1 MDCSHKHNLP
11 SDGTPLKPSPTL
23 DHWRES
29 SAIAPLSYPDGHDGW
44 IALQQEVAQEILMDT
59 RFSQQ
64 PHRFPGFAPELA
76 KEDFVDELDRLAITS
91 ADLLALDGDQHRKCR
106 KTVTSKFSFK
116 AVNSYAEA
124 VSALVSRQLC
134 HLLEQAQPVDLT
146 EHFSEPI
153 SIANHAFVLGIPDS
167 MVKDFERTF
176 VGEVSRE
183 ERIQFLRDVYQCKLA
198 NPGDDVISHLIQSE
212 LTQAEIEGLIY
223 VFFTSGRDSVA
234 YMISTSMVALLQNPD
249 QLAKLRNNLPVSQ
262 EAVEELMRYCAMFV
276 TLFPRTAL
284 EDVEIAG
291 QFISTGESI
300 SVSPVAVN
308 RDPRIWNEPNSLKLD
323 REVRAHLSFGHGIH
337 GCLGQQLAR
346 LVIQESL
353 TQLLKAINSLEL
365 ISAEQLEPMEF
376 AHPVATYKVGKVF
389 LKFEK
394 QRTI

>member
-1 MDCSHKHNLP
+1 MDCPHKHNLP

-29 SAIAPLSYPDGHDGW
+29 SAITPLSFPDGHEGW
-44 IALQQEVAQEILMDT
+44 IALEQQISQEILMDT

-64 PHRFPGFAPELA
+64 PHRFPGLAPQQTPEG
-76 KEDFVDELDRLAITS
+76 FIDERDKLAITT

-124 VSALVSRQLC
+124 VSALVSKQLS
-134 HLLEQAQPVDLT
+134 HLLEQPQPVDLT

-167 MVKDFERTF
+167 MVKEFERTF
-176 VGEVSRE
+176 VGSVSRN
-183 ERIQFLRDVYQCKLA
+183 ERIKYLREVYQFKLE
-198 NPGDDVISHLIQSE
+198 NPGEDVISHLIQSE
-212 LTQAEIEGLIY
+212 LTQAEVEGLIY

-249 QLAKLRNNLPVSQ
+249 QLNLLRNSLPVPA
-262 EAVEELMRYCAMFV
+262 EAIEELMRFCAMFV

-284 EDVEIAG
+284 EDLELHGQKIQAG
-291 QFISTGESI
+291 QSI

-308 RDPRIWNEPNSLKLD
+308 RDPRIWSEPNSLKLD
-323 REVRAHLSFGHGIH
+323 REVKAHLSFGHGIH

-353 TQLLKAINSLEL
+353 TQLLRAINSIEL
-365 ISAEQLEPMEF
+365 VSAEQLEPMEF
-376 AHPVATYKVGKVF
+376 AHPVATYKVGSVF
-389 LKFEK
+389 INFKK
-394 QRTI
+394 

>member
-1 MDCSHKHNLP
+1 MDCPHKHNLP

-29 SAIAPLSYPDGHDGW
+29 SAITPLSFPDGHEGW
-44 IALQQEVAQEILMDT
+44 IALQQQISQEILMDT

-64 PHRFPGFAPELA
+64 PHRFPGLAPQQTPD
-76 KEDFVDELDRLAITS
+76 DFIDERDKLAITT

-116 AVNSYAEA
+116 AVNSYGEA
-124 VSALVSRQLC
+124 VSTLVSRQLA
-134 HLLEQAQPVDLT
+134 HLLQQPQPVDLT

-167 MVKDFERTF
+167 MVKEFERTF
-176 VGEVSRE
+176 VGSVSRE
-183 ERIQFLRDVYQCKLA
+183 ERITYLREVYQYKLE
-198 NPGDDVISHLIQSE
+198 NLGDDVISHLIQSE
-212 LTQAEIEGLIY
+212 LTQAEVEGLIY

-249 QLAKLRNNLPVSQ
+249 QLASLRNNLPVSQ

-284 EDVEIAG
+284 EDLEIAG
-291 QFISTGESI
+291 QKIKAGQSV

-308 RDPRIWNEPNSLKLD
+308 RDPRIWDEPDTLKLD
-323 REVRAHLSFGHGIH
+323 REVKAHLSFGHGIH

-353 TQLLKAINSLEL
+353 TQLLGAIHLIEL
-365 ISAEQLEPMEF
+365 VSAEQLEPMEF

-389 LKFEK
+389 LNFNK
-394 QRTI
+394 

>member
-1 MDCSHKHNLP
+1 M
-11 SDGTPLKPSPTL
+11 
-23 DHWRES
+23 
-29 SAIAPLSYPDGHDGW
+29 
-44 IALQQEVAQEILMDT
+44 
-59 RFSQQ
+59 
-64 PHRFPGFAPELA
+64 
-76 KEDFVDELDRLAITS
+76 LAITS

-124 VSALVSRQLC
+124 VSELVSRQLT
-134 HLLEQAQPVDLT
+134 HLLEQPQPVDLT

-167 MVKDFERTF
+167 MVKEFERTF
-176 VGEVSRE
+176 VGSVSRQ
-183 ERIQFLRDVYQCKLA
+183 ERIKYLREVYKYKFE

-212 LTQAEIEGLIY
+212 LTQAEVEGLIY

-249 QLAKLRNNLPVSQ
+249 QLEFIRTNLPVTK

-284 EDVEIAG
+284 EDLEIAG
-291 QFISTGESI
+291 HKIEAGQSV

-308 RDPRIWNEPNSLKLD
+308 RDPRIWDEPNMLKLD
-323 REVRAHLSFGHGIH
+323 REVKAHLSFGHGIH

-353 TQLLKAINSLEL
+353 TQLLKAINSVEL
-365 ISAEQLEPMEF
+365 VSAEQLEPMEF

-389 LKFEK
+389 LNFKK
-394 QRTI
+394 

>member
-1 MDCSHKHNLP
+1 MDCPHKHNLP

-29 SAIAPLSYPDGHDGW
+29 SAITPLSFPDGHEGW
-44 IALQQEVAQEILMDT
+44 IALEQQISQEILMDT

-64 PHRFPGFAPELA
+64 PHRFPGLAPQQSPE
-76 KEDFVDELDRLAITS
+76 EFIDEQDQLAITT

-116 AVNSYAEA
+116 AVNSYTEA
-124 VSALVSRQLC
+124 VSALVSKQLS
-134 HLLEQAQPVDLT
+134 HLLEQPQPVDLT

-167 MVKDFERTF
+167 MVKEFERTF
-176 VGEVSRE
+176 VGSVSRN
-183 ERIQFLRDVYQCKLA
+183 ERITYLREVYQYKLE
-198 NPGDDVISHLIQSE
+198 NPGEDVISHLIQSE
-212 LTQAEIEGLIY
+212 LTQAEVEGLIY

-234 YMISTSMVALLQNPD
+234 YMISTSMVALLQNPN
-249 QLAKLRNNLPVSQ
+249 QLNLLRNSLPVPA
-262 EAVEELMRYCAMFV
+262 EAIEELMRFCAMFV

-284 EDVEIAG
+284 EDLELHGQKIQAG
-291 QFISTGESI
+291 QSI

-308 RDPRIWNEPNSLKLD
+308 RDPRIWSEPNSLKLN
-323 REVRAHLSFGHGIH
+323 REVKAHLSFGHGIH

-353 TQLLKAINSLEL
+353 TQLLRAINSIEL
-365 ISAEQLEPMEF
+365 VSAEQLEPMEF
-376 AHPVATYKVGKVF
+376 AHPVATYKVGSVF
-389 LKFEK
+389 INFKK
-394 QRTI
+394 

>member
-1 MDCSHKHNLP
+1 MDCPYKHNLP
-11 SDGTPLKPSPTL
+11 SDGTPLNPSPTL

-29 SAIAPLSYPDGHDGW
+29 SEMVPLSYPDGHEGW
-44 IALQQEVAQEILMDT
+44 IALQQQISQEILMDT

-64 PHRFPGFAPELA
+64 PHRFPGLAPQQTP
-76 KEDFVDELDRLAITS
+76 EDFIDERDELAITT

-116 AVNSYAEA
+116 AVNSYSDA
-124 VSALVSRQLC
+124 VSALVSRQLS
-134 HLLEQAQPVDLT
+134 HLLEQPQPVDLT

-153 SIANHAFVLGIPDS
+153 SIANHAFVLGIPNS
-167 MVKDFERTF
+167 MVSEFERTF
-176 VGEVSRE
+176 IGSVSRQ
-183 ERIQFLRDVYQCKLA
+183 ERINFLRDVYQCKVE
-198 NPGDDVISHLIQSE
+198 NPGDDVISHLIHSE
-212 LTQAEIEGLIY
+212 LTQAEVEGLIY

-249 QLAKLRNNLPVSQ
+249 QLELMRTTLPVSK

-284 EDVEIAG
+284 EDLEIAG
-291 QFISTGESI
+291 QKIEAGQSV

-308 RDPRIWNEPNSLKLD
+308 RDPRIWDEPNALKID
-323 REVRAHLSFGHGIH
+323 REVKAHLSFGHGIH

-353 TQLLKAINSLEL
+353 TQLLEAIHSIEL
-365 ISAEQLEPMEF
+365 VSAEQLEPMEF
-376 AHPVATYKVGKVF
+376 AHPVATYKVGKVIINF
-389 LKFEK
+389 TK
-394 QRTI
+394 

>member
-1 MDCSHKHNLP
+1 MDCPHKHNLP

-29 SAIAPLSYPDGHDGW
+29 SAITPLSFPDGHEGW
-44 IALQQEVAQEILMDT
+44 IALEQQISQEILMDA

-64 PHRFPGFAPELA
+64 PHRFPGLAPQQTPEG
-76 KEDFVDELDRLAITS
+76 FIDERDKLAITT

-124 VSALVSRQLC
+124 VSALVSKQLS
-134 HLLEQAQPVDLT
+134 HLLEQPQPVDLT

-167 MVKDFERTF
+167 MVKEYERTF
-176 VGEVSRE
+176 VGSVSRD
-183 ERIQFLRDVYQCKLA
+183 ERITYLREVYQYKLE
-198 NPGDDVISHLIQSE
+198 NPGEDVISHLIQSE
-212 LTQAEIEGLIY
+212 LTQAEVEGLIY

-249 QLAKLRNNLPVSQ
+249 QLNLLRNSLPVPA
-262 EAVEELMRYCAMFV
+262 EAIEELMRFCAMFV

-284 EDVEIAG
+284 EDLELNGEKIQAG
-291 QFISTGESI
+291 QSI

-308 RDPRIWNEPNSLKLD
+308 RDPRIWSEPNSLKLD
-323 REVRAHLSFGHGIH
+323 REVKAHLSFGHGIH

-353 TQLLKAINSLEL
+353 TQLLRAINSIEL
-365 ISAEQLEPMEF
+365 VSAEQLEPMEF
-376 AHPVATYKVGKVF
+376 AHPVATYKVGTVF
-389 LKFEK
+389 INFKK
-394 QRTI
+394 

>member
-1 MDCSHKHNLP
+1 MDCPYKHNLP

-29 SAIAPLSYPDGHDGW
+29 SEISPLSYPDGHEGW
-44 IALQQEVAQEILMDT
+44 IALQQQISQEILMDT

-64 PHRFPGFAPELA
+64 PHRFPGLAPQQTP
-76 KEDFVDELDRLAITS
+76 EDFIDERDELAITT

-116 AVNSYAEA
+116 AVNSYSDA
-124 VSALVSRQLC
+124 VSALVSKQLS
-134 HLLEQAQPVDLT
+134 HLLEQPQPVNLT

-153 SIANHAFVLGIPDS
+153 SIANHAFVLGIPNS
-167 MVKDFERTF
+167 MVSEFERTF
-176 VGEVSRE
+176 VGSVSRQ
-183 ERIQFLRDVYQCKLA
+183 ERINFLRDVYQFKVE

-212 LTQAEIEGLIY
+212 LTQAEVEGLIY

-249 QLAKLRNNLPVSQ
+249 QLELMRATLPVSK

-284 EDVEIAG
+284 EDIEIAG
-291 QFISTGESI
+291 QKIEAGQSV

-308 RDPRIWNEPNSLKLD
+308 RDPRIWDEPNALKID
-323 REVRAHLSFGHGIH
+323 REVKAHLSFGHGIH

-353 TQLLKAINSLEL
+353 TQLLAAIHSIEL
-365 ISAEQLEPMEF
+365 VSAEQLEPMEF
-376 AHPVATYKVGKVF
+376 AHPVATYKVGKVIINF
-389 LKFEK
+389 TK
-394 QRTI
+394 

>member
-1 MDCSHKHNLP
+1 MDCPHKHNLP

-29 SAIAPLSYPDGHDGW
+29 SAITPLSFPDGHEGW
-44 IALQQEVAQEILMDT
+44 IALEQQISQEILMDT

-64 PHRFPGFAPELA
+64 PHRFPGLAPQQTPEG
-76 KEDFVDELDRLAITS
+76 FIDERDKLAITT

-124 VSALVSRQLC
+124 VSALVSKQLS
-134 HLLEQAQPVDLT
+134 HLLEQPQPVDLT

-167 MVKDFERTF
+167 MVKEFERTF
-176 VGEVSRE
+176 VGSVSRD
-183 ERIQFLRDVYQCKLA
+183 ERITYLREVYQFKLE
-198 NPGDDVISHLIQSE
+198 NPGEDVISHLIQSE
-212 LTQAEIEGLIY
+212 LTQAEVEGLIY

-249 QLAKLRNNLPVSQ
+249 QLNLLRNSLPVPA
-262 EAVEELMRYCAMFV
+262 EAIEELMRFCAMFV

-284 EDVEIAG
+284 EDLELSGQKIQAG
-291 QFISTGESI
+291 QSI

-308 RDPRIWNEPNSLKLD
+308 RDPRIWSEPNSLKLD
-323 REVRAHLSFGHGIH
+323 REVKAHLSFGHGIH

-353 TQLLKAINSLEL
+353 TQLLRAINSIEL
-365 ISAEQLEPMEF
+365 VSAEQLEPMEF
-376 AHPVATYKVGKVF
+376 AHPVATYKVGSVF
-389 LKFEK
+389 INFKK
-394 QRTI
+394 

>member
-1 MDCSHKHNLP
+1 MDCPHKHNLP

-29 SAIAPLSYPDGHDGW
+29 SAITPLSFPDGHEGW
-44 IALQQEVAQEILMDT
+44 IALEQQISQEILMDT

-64 PHRFPGFAPELA
+64 PHRFPGLAPQQTP
-76 KEDFVDELDRLAITS
+76 EDFIDKRDELAITT

-116 AVNSYAEA
+116 AVNSYGEA
-124 VSALVSRQLC
+124 VSTLVSRQLA
-134 HLLEQAQPVDLT
+134 HLLQQPQPVDLT

-167 MVKDFERTF
+167 MVKEFERTF
-176 VGEVSRE
+176 VGSVSRE
-183 ERIQFLRDVYQCKLA
+183 ERIKYLREVYQYKLE

-212 LTQAEIEGLIY
+212 LTQAEVEGLIY

-249 QLAKLRNNLPVSQ
+249 QLNLLRNSLPVPA
-262 EAVEELMRYCAMFV
+262 EAIEELMRFCAMFV

-284 EDVEIAG
+284 EDLELNGEKIQAG
-291 QFISTGESI
+291 QSI

-308 RDPRIWNEPNSLKLD
+308 RDPRIWSEPNSLKLD
-323 REVRAHLSFGHGIH
+323 REVKAHLSFGHGIH

-353 TQLLKAINSLEL
+353 TQLLRAINSIEL
-365 ISAEQLEPMEF
+365 VSAEQLEPMEF
-376 AHPVATYKVGKVF
+376 AHPVATYKVGSVF
-389 LKFEK
+389 INFKK
-394 QRTI
+394 

>member
-1 MDCSHKHNLP
+1 MDCPHKHNLP

-29 SAIAPLSYPDGHDGW
+29 SAITPLSFPDGHEGW
-44 IALQQEVAQEILMDT
+44 IALQQQISQEILMDT

-64 PHRFPGFAPELA
+64 PHRFPGLAPQQTPD
-76 KEDFVDELDRLAITS
+76 DFIDERDELAITT

-116 AVNSYAEA
+116 AVNSYGEA
-124 VSALVSRQLC
+124 VSTLVSRQLA
-134 HLLEQAQPVDLT
+134 HLLQQPQPVNLT

-167 MVKDFERTF
+167 MVKEFERTF
-176 VGEVSRE
+176 VGSVSRE
-183 ERIQFLRDVYQCKLA
+183 ERITYLREVYQYKLE
-198 NPGDDVISHLIQSE
+198 NLGDDVISHLIQSE
-212 LTQAEIEGLIY
+212 LTQAEVEGLIY

-234 YMISTSMVALLQNPD
+234 YMISTSMVALLQNTD
-249 QLAKLRNNLPVSQ
+249 QLASLRNNLPVSQ

-276 TLFPRTAL
+276 TLFPRTAI
-284 EDVEIAG
+284 EDLEIAG
-291 QFISTGESI
+291 QRIEAGQSI

-308 RDPRIWNEPNSLKLD
+308 RDPRIWEEPNALKLD
-323 REVRAHLSFGHGIH
+323 REVKAHLSFGHGIH

-353 TQLLKAINSLEL
+353 TQLLRAIDSIEL
-365 ISAEQLEPMEF
+365 VSAEQLEPMEF

-389 LKFEK
+389 LNFKK
-394 QRTI
+394 

>member
-1 MDCSHKHNLP
+1 MDCPHKHNLP

-29 SAIAPLSYPDGHDGW
+29 SAITPLSFPDGHEGW
-44 IALQQEVAQEILMDT
+44 IALEQEISQEILMDA

-64 PHRFPGFAPELA
+64 PHRFPGLAPQQTPEG
-76 KEDFVDELDRLAITS
+76 FIDERDKLAITT

-116 AVNSYAEA
+116 AVNSYTEA
-124 VSALVSRQLC
+124 VSALVSKQLS
-134 HLLEQAQPVDLT
+134 HLLEQPQPVDLT

-167 MVKDFERTF
+167 MVKEYERTF
-176 VGEVSRE
+176 VGSVSRD
-183 ERIQFLRDVYQCKLA
+183 ERITYLREVYQYKLE
-198 NPGDDVISHLIQSE
+198 NPGEDVISHLIQSE
-212 LTQAEIEGLIY
+212 LTQAEVEGLIY

-249 QLAKLRNNLPVSQ
+249 QLNLLRNSLPVPA
-262 EAVEELMRYCAMFV
+262 EAIEELMRFCAMFV

-284 EDVEIAG
+284 EDLELHGEKIQAG
-291 QFISTGESI
+291 QSI

-308 RDPRIWNEPNSLKLD
+308 RDPRIWSEPNSLKLD
-323 REVRAHLSFGHGIH
+323 REVKAHLSFGHGIH

-353 TQLLKAINSLEL
+353 TQLLRAINSIEL
-365 ISAEQLEPMEF
+365 VSAEQLEPMEF
-376 AHPVATYKVGKVF
+376 AHPVATYKVGSVF
-389 LKFEK
+389 INFKK
-394 QRTI
+394 

>member
-1 MDCSHKHNLP
+1 MDCPHKHNLP

-29 SAIAPLSYPDGHDGW
+29 SEITPLSFPDGHDGW
-44 IALQQEVAQEILMDT
+44 IALQQQVSQEILMDT

-64 PHRFPGFAPELA
+64 PHRFPGLAPQQSP
-76 KEDFVDELDRLAITS
+76 EDFIDERDRLAITS

-116 AVNSYAEA
+116 AVNSYTEA
-124 VSALVSRQLC
+124 VTELVSRQLT
-134 HLLEQAQPVDLT
+134 HLLEQPQPVDLT

-167 MVKDFERTF
+167 MVKEFERTF
-176 VGEVSRE
+176 VGSVSRQ
-183 ERIQFLRDVYQCKLA
+183 ERIKYLREVYQYKFE

-212 LTQAEIEGLIY
+212 LTQAEVEGLIY

-249 QLAKLRNNLPVSQ
+249 QLEFIRTNLPVSK

-284 EDVEIAG
+284 ENLEIAG
-291 QFISTGESI
+291 QKIEAGQSV

-308 RDPRIWNEPNSLKLD
+308 RDPRIWDEPNMLKLD
-323 REVRAHLSFGHGIH
+323 REVKAHLSFGHGIH

-353 TQLLKAINSLEL
+353 TQLLKAINSVEL
-365 ISAEQLEPMEF
+365 VSAEQLEPMEF

-389 LKFEK
+389 LNFKK
-394 QRTI
+394 

>member
-1 MDCSHKHNLP
+1 MDCPYKHNLP
-11 SDGTPLKPSPTL
+11 SDGTPLNPSPTL

-29 SAIAPLSYPDGHDGW
+29 SEIAPLSYPDGHEGW
-44 IALQQEVAQEILMDT
+44 IALQQQISQEILMDT

-64 PHRFPGFAPELA
+64 PHRFPGLAPQQTP
-76 KEDFVDELDRLAITS
+76 EDFIDERDELAITT

-116 AVNSYAEA
+116 AVNSYSDA
-124 VSALVSRQLC
+124 VSALVSRQLS
-134 HLLEQAQPVDLT
+134 HLLEQPQPVDLT

-153 SIANHAFVLGIPDS
+153 SIANHAFVLGIPNS
-167 MVKDFERTF
+167 MVSEFERTF
-176 VGEVSRE
+176 VGSVSRQ
-183 ERIQFLRDVYQCKLA
+183 ERVNFLREVYQCKVE

-212 LTQAEIEGLIY
+212 LTQAEVEGLIY

-249 QLAKLRNNLPVSQ
+249 QLELMRTTLPVSK

-284 EDVEIAG
+284 EDLEMAG
-291 QFISTGESI
+291 QKIEAGQSV

-308 RDPRIWNEPNSLKLD
+308 RDPRIWDEPNVLKID
-323 REVRAHLSFGHGIH
+323 REVKAHLSFGHGIH
-337 GCLGQQLAR
+337 GCIGQQLAR

-353 TQLLKAINSLEL
+353 TQLLNAVGEIEL
-365 ISAEQLEPMEF
+365 VSAEQLEPMEF
-376 AHPVATYKVGKVF
+376 AHPVATYKVGKVIINF
-389 LKFEK
+389 TK
-394 QRTI
+394 

>member
-1 MDCSHKHNLP
+1 MDCPYKHNLP
-11 SDGTPLKPSPTL
+11 SDGTPLNPSPTL

-29 SAIAPLSYPDGHDGW
+29 SEIAPLSYPDGHEGW
-44 IALQQEVAQEILMDT
+44 IALQQQISQEILMDT

-64 PHRFPGFAPELA
+64 PHRFPGLAPQQTP
-76 KEDFVDELDRLAITS
+76 EDFIDERDELAITT

-116 AVNSYAEA
+116 AVNSYSDA
-124 VSALVSRQLC
+124 VSALVSRQLN
-134 HLLEQAQPVDLT
+134 HLLEQPQPVDLT

-153 SIANHAFVLGIPDS
+153 SIANHAFVLGIPNS
-167 MVKDFERTF
+167 MVSEFERTF
-176 VGEVSRE
+176 VGSVSRQ
-183 ERIQFLRDVYQCKLA
+183 ERINFLRDVYQYKVE

-212 LTQAEIEGLIY
+212 LTQAEVEGLIY

-249 QLAKLRNNLPVSQ
+249 QLELMRTTLPVSK

-284 EDVEIAG
+284 EDLEVAG
-291 QFISTGESI
+291 QKIEAGQSI

-308 RDPRIWNEPNSLKLD
+308 RDPRIWDEPNALKID
-323 REVRAHLSFGHGIH
+323 REVKAHLSFGHGIH

-353 TQLLKAINSLEL
+353 TQLLEAIHSIEL
-365 ISAEQLEPMEF
+365 VSAEQLEPMEF
-376 AHPVATYKVGKVF
+376 AHPVATYKVGKVIINF
-389 LKFEK
+389 TK
-394 QRTI
+394 

>member
-1 MDCSHKHNLP
+1 MDCPHKHNLP
-11 SDGTPLKPSPTL
+11 SDGTPLNPSPTL

-29 SAIAPLSYPDGHDGW
+29 AEIGPLSYPDGHEGW
-44 IALQQEVAQEILMDT
+44 IALQQQISQEILMDT

-64 PHRFPGFAPELA
+64 PHRFPGLAPQQTP
-76 KEDFVDELDRLAITS
+76 EDFIDERDKLAITT

-116 AVNSYAEA
+116 AVNSYTEA
-124 VSALVSRQLC
+124 VTALVSKHLK
-134 HLLEQAQPVDLT
+134 HLLKQPQPVDLT

-167 MVKDFERTF
+167 MVKEFERTF
-176 VGEVSRE
+176 VGSVSRQ
-183 ERIQFLRDVYQCKLA
+183 ERIKYLREVYQYKFE

-212 LTQAEIEGLIY
+212 LTQAEVEGLIY

-249 QLAKLRNNLPVSQ
+249 QLNFIRTNLPVSK

-284 EDVEIAG
+284 EDLEIAG
-291 QFISTGESI
+291 QKIKAGQSV

-308 RDPRIWNEPNSLKLD
+308 RDPRIWDEPDTLKLD
-323 REVRAHLSFGHGIH
+323 REVKAHLSFGHGIH

-353 TQLLKAINSLEL
+353 TQLLGAIHLIEL
-365 ISAEQLEPMEF
+365 VSAEQLEPMEF

-389 LKFEK
+389 LKFNM
-394 QRTI
+394 

>member
-1 MDCSHKHNLP
+1 MDCPHKHNLP

-29 SAIAPLSYPDGHDGW
+29 SAITPLSFPDGHEGW
-44 IALQQEVAQEILMDT
+44 IALEQQISQEILMDT

-64 PHRFPGFAPELA
+64 PHRFPGLAPQQTPEG
-76 KEDFVDELDRLAITS
+76 FIDERDKLAITT

-116 AVNSYAEA
+116 AVNSYTEA
-124 VSALVSRQLC
+124 VSALVSKQLS
-134 HLLEQAQPVDLT
+134 HLLEQPQPVDLT

-167 MVKDFERTF
+167 MVKEFERTF
-176 VGEVSRE
+176 VGSVSRE
-183 ERIQFLRDVYQCKLA
+183 ERITYLREVYQFKLE
-198 NPGDDVISHLIQSE
+198 NPGEDVISHLIQSE
-212 LTQAEIEGLIY
+212 LTQAEVEGLIY

-249 QLAKLRNNLPVSQ
+249 QLNLLRNSLPVPA
-262 EAVEELMRYCAMFV
+262 EAIEELMRFCAMFV

-284 EDVEIAG
+284 EDLELYGEKIQAG
-291 QFISTGESI
+291 QSI

-308 RDPRIWNEPNSLKLD
+308 RDPRIWSEPNSLKLD
-323 REVRAHLSFGHGIH
+323 REVKAHLSFGHGIH

-353 TQLLKAINSLEL
+353 TQLLRAINSIEL
-365 ISAEQLEPMEF
+365 VSAEQLEPMEF
-376 AHPVATYKVGKVF
+376 AHPVATYKVGSVF
-389 LKFEK
+389 INFKK
-394 QRTI
+394 

>member
-1 MDCSHKHNLP
+1 MDCPYKHNLP
-11 SDGTPLKPSPTL
+11 SDGTPLNPSPTL

-29 SAIAPLSYPDGHDGW
+29 SEIAPLSYPDGHEGW
-44 IALQQEVAQEILMDT
+44 IALQQQISQEILMDT

-64 PHRFPGFAPELA
+64 PHRFPGLAPQQIP
-76 KEDFVDELDRLAITS
+76 EDFIDERDELAITT

-116 AVNSYAEA
+116 AVNSYSDA
-124 VSALVSRQLC
+124 VSALVSRQLS
-134 HLLEQAQPVDLT
+134 HLLEQPQPVDLT

-153 SIANHAFVLGIPDS
+153 SIANHAFVLGIPNS
-167 MVKDFERTF
+167 MVSEFERTF
-176 VGEVSRE
+176 VGSVSRQ
-183 ERIQFLRDVYQCKLA
+183 ERINFLRDVYQCKVE

-212 LTQAEIEGLIY
+212 LTQAEVEGLIY

-249 QLAKLRNNLPVSQ
+249 QLELMRATLPVSK

-284 EDVEIAG
+284 EDLEIGGQKIEAG
-291 QFISTGESI
+291 QSV

-308 RDPRIWNEPNSLKLD
+308 RDPRIWDEPNALKID
-323 REVRAHLSFGHGIH
+323 REVKAHLSFGHGIH

-353 TQLLKAINSLEL
+353 TQLLEAIHSIEL
-365 ISAEQLEPMEF
+365 VSAEQLEPIEF
-376 AHPVATYKVGKVF
+376 AHPVATYKVGKVIINF
-389 LKFEK
+389 TK
-394 QRTI
+394 

>member
-1 MDCSHKHNLP
+1 MDCPYRHNLP
-11 SDGTPLKPSPTL
+11 SDGTPLNPSPTL

-29 SAIAPLSYPDGHDGW
+29 SEISPLSYPDGHEGW
-44 IALQQEVAQEILMDT
+44 IALQQQISQEILMDT

-64 PHRFPGFAPELA
+64 PHRFPGLAPQHTP
-76 KEDFVDELDRLAITS
+76 EDFIDERDELAITT

-116 AVNSYAEA
+116 AVNSYSDA
-124 VSALVSRQLC
+124 VSALVSRQLS
-134 HLLEQAQPVDLT
+134 HLLEQPQPVDLT

-153 SIANHAFVLGIPDS
+153 SIANHAFVLGIPNS
-167 MVKDFERTF
+167 MVSEFERTF
-176 VGEVSRE
+176 VGSVSRQ
-183 ERIQFLRDVYQCKLA
+183 ERINFLRDVYQFKVE

-212 LTQAEIEGLIY
+212 LTQAEVEGLIY

-249 QLAKLRNNLPVSQ
+249 QLELMRATLPVSK

-284 EDVEIAG
+284 EDLEIGGQKIEAG
-291 QFISTGESI
+291 QSV

-308 RDPRIWNEPNSLKLD
+308 RDPRIWDEPNALKID
-323 REVRAHLSFGHGIH
+323 REVKAHLSFGHGIH

-353 TQLLKAINSLEL
+353 TQLLEAIHSIEL
-365 ISAEQLEPMEF
+365 VSAEQLEPMEF
-376 AHPVATYKVGKVF
+376 AHPVATYKVGKVIINF
-389 LKFEK
+389 TK
-394 QRTI
+394 

>member
-1 MDCSHKHNLP
+1 MDCPHKHNLP

-29 SAIAPLSYPDGHDGW
+29 SAITPLSFPDGHEGW
-44 IALQQEVAQEILMDT
+44 IALEQQISQEILMDT

-64 PHRFPGFAPELA
+64 PHRFPGLAPQQSPE
-76 KEDFVDELDRLAITS
+76 EFIDERDKLAIKT

-116 AVNSYAEA
+116 AVNSYTEA
-124 VSALVSRQLC
+124 VSALVSKQLS
-134 HLLEQAQPVDLT
+134 HLLEQPQPVDLT

-167 MVKDFERTF
+167 MVKEFERTF
-176 VGEVSRE
+176 VGSVSRE
-183 ERIQFLRDVYQCKLA
+183 ERIKYLRDVYQFKLE
-198 NPGDDVISHLIQSE
+198 NPGEDVISHLIQSE
-212 LTQAEIEGLIY
+212 LTQAEVEGLIY

-249 QLAKLRNNLPVSQ
+249 QLNLLRNSLPVPA
-262 EAVEELMRYCAMFV
+262 EAIEELMRFCAMFV

-284 EDVEIAG
+284 EDLELHGQKIQAG
-291 QFISTGESI
+291 QSI

-308 RDPRIWNEPNSLKLD
+308 RDPRIWSEPNSLKLD
-323 REVRAHLSFGHGIH
+323 REVKAHLSFGHGIH

-353 TQLLKAINSLEL
+353 TQLLRAINSIEL
-365 ISAEQLEPMEF
+365 VSAEQLEPMEF
-376 AHPVATYKVGKVF
+376 AHPVATYKVGSVF
-389 LKFEK
+389 INFKK
-394 QRTI
+394 

>member
-1 MDCSHKHNLP
+1 MDCPHKHNLP

-29 SAIAPLSYPDGHDGW
+29 SAITPLSFPDGHEGW
-44 IALQQEVAQEILMDT
+44 IALQQQISQEILMDT

-64 PHRFPGFAPELA
+64 PHRFPGLAPQQTP
-76 KEDFVDELDRLAITS
+76 EDFIDERDELAITT

-106 KTVTSKFSFK
+106 RTVTSKFSFK
-116 AVNSYAEA
+116 AVNSYGEA
-124 VSALVSRQLC
+124 VSTLVSRQLA
-134 HLLEQAQPVDLT
+134 HLLQQPQPVDLT

-167 MVKDFERTF
+167 MVKEFERTF
-176 VGEVSRE
+176 VGSVSRE
-183 ERIQFLRDVYQCKLA
+183 ERITYLREVYQYKLE
-198 NPGDDVISHLIQSE
+198 NLGDDVISHLIQSE
-212 LTQAEIEGLIY
+212 LTQAEVEGLIY

-249 QLAKLRNNLPVSQ
+249 QLASLRNNLPVSQ

-284 EDVEIAG
+284 EDLEIAG
-291 QFISTGESI
+291 QRIEAGQSI
-300 SVSPVAVN
+300 SVSPVSVN
-308 RDPRIWNEPNSLKLD
+308 RDPRIWEEPNTLKLD
-323 REVRAHLSFGHGIH
+323 REVKAHLSFGHGIH

-353 TQLLKAINSLEL
+353 TQLLRAVNSIEL
-365 ISAEQLEPMEF
+365 VSAEQLEPMEF

-389 LKFEK
+389 LNFKK
-394 QRTI
+394 

>member
-1 MDCSHKHNLP
+1 MDCPHKHNLP

-29 SAIAPLSYPDGHDGW
+29 SEITPLSFPDGHDGW
-44 IALQQEVAQEILMDT
+44 IALQQQVSQEILMDT

-64 PHRFPGFAPELA
+64 PHRFPGLAPQQSP
-76 KEDFVDELDRLAITS
+76 EDFIDERDRLAITS

-116 AVNSYAEA
+116 AVNSYTEA
-124 VSALVSRQLC
+124 VTELVSRQLT
-134 HLLEQAQPVDLT
+134 HLLEQPQPVDLT

-167 MVKDFERTF
+167 MVKEFERTF
-176 VGEVSRE
+176 VGSVSRQ
-183 ERIQFLRDVYQCKLA
+183 ERIKYLREVYKYKFE

-212 LTQAEIEGLIY
+212 LTQAEVEGLIY

-249 QLAKLRNNLPVSQ
+249 QLEFIRTNLPVSK

-284 EDVEIAG
+284 EDLEIAG
-291 QFISTGESI
+291 QKIEAGQSV

-308 RDPRIWNEPNSLKLD
+308 RDPHIWDEPNMLKLD
-323 REVRAHLSFGHGIH
+323 REVKAHLSFGHGIH

-353 TQLLKAINSLEL
+353 TQLLRAINSVEL
-365 ISAEQLEPMEF
+365 VSAEQLEPMEF

-389 LKFEK
+389 LNFKK
-394 QRTI
+394 

>member
-1 MDCSHKHNLP
+1 VN
-11 SDGTPLKPSPTL
+11 
-23 DHWRES
+23 
-29 SAIAPLSYPDGHDGW
+29 
-44 IALQQEVAQEILMDT
+44 
-59 RFSQQ
+59 
-64 PHRFPGFAPELA
+64 
-76 KEDFVDELDRLAITS
+76 
-91 ADLLALDGDQHRKCR
+91 QH
-106 KTVTSKFSFK
+106 
-116 AVNSYAEA
+116 
-124 VSALVSRQLC
+124 
-134 HLLEQAQPVDLT
+134 
-146 EHFSEPI
+146 
-153 SIANHAFVLGIPDS
+153 
-167 MVKDFERTF
+167 
-176 VGEVSRE
+176 
-183 ERIQFLRDVYQCKLA
+183 KLA

-291 QFISTGESI
+291 QLISTGESI

-308 RDPRIWNEPNSLKLD
+308 RDPRIWDEPNSLKLD

-353 TQLLKAINSLEL
+353 TQLLTAINSLEL

>member
-1 MDCSHKHNLP
+1 MDCPHKHNLP

-29 SAIAPLSYPDGHDGW
+29 SAITPLSFPDGHEGW
-44 IALQQEVAQEILMDT
+44 IALEQEISQEILMDA

-64 PHRFPGFAPELA
+64 PHRFPGLAPQQSPE
-76 KEDFVDELDRLAITS
+76 EFIDERDQLAITT

-124 VSALVSRQLC
+124 VSALVSKQLS
-134 HLLEQAQPVDLT
+134 HLLEQPQPVDLT

-167 MVKDFERTF
+167 MVKEFERTF
-176 VGEVSRE
+176 VGSVSRE
-183 ERIQFLRDVYQCKLA
+183 ERIKYLREVYQYKLE
-198 NPGDDVISHLIQSE
+198 NPGEDVISHLIQSE
-212 LTQAEIEGLIY
+212 LTQAEVEGLIY

-249 QLAKLRNNLPVSQ
+249 QLNLLRNSLPVPA
-262 EAVEELMRYCAMFV
+262 EAIEELMRFCAMFV

-284 EDVEIAG
+284 EDLELNGEKIQAG
-291 QFISTGESI
+291 QSI

-308 RDPRIWNEPNSLKLD
+308 RDPRIWSEPNSLKLD
-323 REVRAHLSFGHGIH
+323 REVKAHLSFGHGIH

-353 TQLLKAINSLEL
+353 TQLLRAINSIEL
-365 ISAEQLEPMEF
+365 VSAEQLEPMEF
-376 AHPVATYKVGKVF
+376 AHPVATYKVGSVF
-389 LKFEK
+389 INFKK
-394 QRTI
+394 

>member
-1 MDCSHKHNLP
+1 MDCPYKHNLP

-29 SAIAPLSYPDGHDGW
+29 SAITPLSFPDGHDGW
-44 IALQQEVAQEILMDT
+44 IALRQQISQEILMDT

-64 PHRFPGFAPELA
+64 PHRFPGLAPQQRP
-76 KEDFVDELDRLAITS
+76 EDFIDDRDELAITS

-116 AVNSYAEA
+116 AVNSYNEA
-124 VSALVSRQLC
+124 VSALVSRQLN
-134 HLLEQAQPVDLT
+134 HLLEQSQPVDLT

-167 MVKDFERTF
+167 MVNEFERTF
-176 VGEVSRE
+176 VGTVSRH
-183 ERIQFLRDVYQCKLA
+183 ERIKYLREVYQFKLE

-212 LTQAEIEGLIY
+212 LSQAEVEGLIY

-234 YMISTSMVALLQNPD
+234 YMISTSMVALLQNPE
-249 QLAKLRNNLPVSQ
+249 QLKLLRENLPVSK
-262 EAVEELMRYCAMFV
+262 EAVEELMRFCAMFV

-284 EDVEIAG
+284 EDLEIAG
-291 QFISTGESI
+291 QKIEAGQSI
-300 SVSPVAVN
+300 SVSPVAIN
-308 RDPRIWNEPNSLKLD
+308 RDPQIWDEPNTLKLD
-323 REVRAHLSFGHGIH
+323 REVKAHLSFGHGIH

-353 TQLLKAINSLEL
+353 TQLLSAINSIEL
-365 ISAEQLEPMEF
+365 VSAEQLEPMEF
-376 AHPVATYKVGKVF
+376 AHPVATYKVGSVF

-394 QRTI
+394 

>member
-1 MDCSHKHNLP
+1 MDCPHKRNLP

-29 SAIAPLSYPDGHDGW
+29 SAITPLSFPDGHDGW
-44 IALQQEVAQEILMDT
+44 IALEQQISQEILMDT

-64 PHRFPGFAPELA
+64 PHRFPGLAPQQTPEG
-76 KEDFVDELDRLAITS
+76 FIDERDKLAITT

-116 AVNSYAEA
+116 AVNSYTEA
-124 VSALVSRQLC
+124 VSALVSKQLS
-134 HLLEQAQPVDLT
+134 HLLEQPQPVDLT

-167 MVKDFERTF
+167 MVKEFERTF
-176 VGEVSRE
+176 VGSVSRE
-183 ERIQFLRDVYQCKLA
+183 ERITYLREVYQYKLE
-198 NPGDDVISHLIQSE
+198 NPGEDVISHLIQSE
-212 LTQAEIEGLIY
+212 LTQAEVEGLIY

-249 QLAKLRNNLPVSQ
+249 QLNLLRNSLPVPA
-262 EAVEELMRYCAMFV
+262 EAIEELMRFCAMFV

-284 EDVEIAG
+284 EDLEVDGEKIQAG
-291 QFISTGESI
+291 QSI

-308 RDPRIWNEPNSLKLD
+308 RDPRIWSEPNSLKLD
-323 REVRAHLSFGHGIH
+323 REVKAHLSFGHGIH

-353 TQLLKAINSLEL
+353 TQLLRAINSIEL
-365 ISAEQLEPMEF
+365 VSAEQLEPMEF
-376 AHPVATYKVGKVF
+376 AHPVATYKVGSVF
-389 LKFEK
+389 INFKK
-394 QRTI
+394 